1 MVLQDKYN
9 KLKEGDTLNI
19 FTNYEQ
25 FSHQQ
30 WMNIC
35 GEFADEASTLKS
47 THDMTPGDLAA
58 LYEKLQCL
66 QERVMYA
73 VAVADQL
80 LWDTRRLV
88 EIIKAKTIEK
98 RGENA
103 DIRKAQAI
111 QACQGYDF
119 KGKTVNLLDLESKQQ
134 KVVRYLEPIAKFIN
148 KLEQKYEKQLGIIKM
163 GGY

>member
-1 MVLQDKYN
+1 M
-9 KLKEGDTLNI
+9 ENI
-19 FTNYEQ
+19 FVTYEKYT
-25 FSHQQ
+25 HQK
-30 WMNIC
+30 WMDLC
-35 GEFADEASTLKS
+35 GEFAEEASKLKS
-47 THDMTPGDLAA
+47 THDMTPGQIAG

-88 EIIKAKTIEK
+88 EVIKAKTIEK

-111 QACQGYDF
+111 QACQNFDHKSG
-119 KGKTVNLLDLESKQQ
+119 TVNLLDLESKQQ
-134 KVVRYLEPIAKFIN
+134 KVTRYLEPIAKFIN

-163 GGY
+163 GGM